1 MSRIV
6 NLFNC
11 FTVAGG
17 RSRLH
22 LLDLG
27 SCERS
32 KSSGGLT
39 LSGLGNVLL
48 AIFNGQKH
56 LPHRSVFHT
65 LFIQRI
71 PSRHNRFIY
80 TYRVVVLFKIITLQ
94 RSPEGLGCG
103 RHKNI
108 ISKHCRRNI
117 SRNPNISEILPGG
130 WTKVR

>member
-1 MSRIV
+1 MNIDYNMTCTSYFTSGLTTGYRIIFLICLV
-6 NLFNC
+6 TLILK

-56 LPHRSVFHT
+56 LPHRYVCNNPEK
-65 LFIQRI
+65 IV
-71 PSRHNRFIY
+71 FIY
-80 TYRVVVLFKIITLQ
+80 YYYYYNGYDGYIQTVLLLLYLK
-94 RSPEGLGCG
+94 S
-103 RHKNI
+103 
-108 ISKHCRRNI
+108 
-117 SRNPNISEILPGG
+117 
-130 WTKVR
+130 

>member
-1 MSRIV
+1 MYMYIYII
-6 NLFNC
+6 NFKFIYLFI
-11 FTVAGG
+11 VAGG

-56 LPHRSVFHT
+56 LPHRFV
-65 LFIQRI
+65 
-71 PSRHNRFIY
+71 
-80 TYRVVVLFKIITLQ
+80 
-94 RSPEGLGCG
+94 
-103 RHKNI
+103 
-108 ISKHCRRNI
+108 ISQK
-117 SRNPNISEILPGG
+117 S
-130 WTKVR
+130 

>member
-1 MSRIV
+1 MH
-6 NLFNC
+6 C
-11 FTVAGG
+11 FFFSFAVAGG

-56 LPHRSVFHT
+56 LPHRFVRT
-65 LFIQRI
+65 VAEILI
-71 PSRHNRFIY
+71 
-80 TYRVVVLFKIITLQ
+80 
-94 RSPEGLGCG
+94 GLGYYIIYDISIYIQYTITG
-103 RHKNI
+103 DKNI
-108 ISKHCRRNI
+108 ITENYNIHCV
-117 SRNPNISEILPGG
+117 PAEI
-130 WTKVR
+130 

>member
-1 MSRIV
+1 MHKSIKLNCISKPNRLNIKFIL
-6 NLFNC
+6 NLVVCVIFFYKHLNITIILKYIYK
-11 FTVAGG
+11 FIVAGG

-56 LPHRSVFHT
+56 LPHRF
-65 LFIQRI
+65 
-71 PSRHNRFIY
+71 
-80 TYRVVVLFKIITLQ
+80 VVIRKSSGFT
-94 RSPEGLGCG
+94 RS
-103 RHKNI
+103 
-108 ISKHCRRNI
+108 
-117 SRNPNISEILPGG
+117 ILLYL
-130 WTKVR
+130 KS